1 MTDPVLAAHYRTLL
15 LAGLARPGAPTL
27 DLAAG
32 RVLVV
37 DPATQRLG
45 LLAGGRLIFEAI
57 ISTAAKGLG
66 CVADSY
72 RTPTGWHRIHA
83 RIGAGAE
90 PGTVFQSRVATGEVW
105 QGEAATEDLILTRV
119 LTLAGLEA
127 GWNQGPGCDSL
138 ARFIYLH
145 GTNQEHLLGT
155 PASHGCVRLANAAVA
170 DLFEHLA
177 EGDAVFI
184 AESAAVA
191 HPNPLKGGL
200 DTGAGLCPA
209 PVWGPGGTQRPPAAG
224 RSPLTDLGRLHFA
237 GVAGSGMSALAQFL
251 AMQGGQASGSDR
263 SFDRGQRPEA
273 RSLLEA
279 LGVVIHPQDGAGLA
293 GDCSGLVV
301 STAVEEDTPDVAAA
315 RRLGVPVL
323 HRSELLAHLVA
334 RHRTLAITGTSGKS
348 TTVAMAFQILRGAGR
363 DPSVIT
369 GGELTALQDEGLW
382 GNAWA
387 GASDLLVIEADESD
401 GSVVRYHPAV
411 GVLLNLQRD
420 HKEEAAV
427 AEMFHT
433 FRAQVRE
440 ALVVGEATNLQPFA
454 TGATVFGCSEAATFR
469 AEDVATGPEGSTFT
483 VQGRPFHLPV
493 PGRHNLE
500 NALAAMAACAALGV
514 PLAAM
519 VEPLA
524 TFRGVARRFQV
535 LGSARGV
542 TVVDDFGHN
551 PAKVAA
557 SLRTA
562 LLRLGGG
569 GRILAVFQPHGFG
582 PLRFLRADFVATF
595 AAELRPVDKL
605 WFLDVFYAGGTA
617 AKDISSAEVI
627 ADIAAQGT
635 AAEWAPSREWLVA
648 RLAEEAQPGDLILV
662 MGARD
667 PSLTTLAQQILAG
680 LTYPARA

>member
-15 LAGLARPGAPTL
+15 LAGLARAGAPAL
-27 DLAAG
+27 DLAAD

-45 LLAGGRLIFEAI
+45 LLEGGRLLFEAPV
-57 ISTAAKGLG
+57 STAAKGLG

-90 PGTVFQSRVATGEVW
+90 PGTVFRSRLATGEVW
-105 QGEAATEDLILTRV
+105 RGEVCEEDLILTRV
-119 LTLAGLEA
+119 LTLEGLEA

-155 PASHGCVRLANAAVA
+155 PVSHGCVRLANDAVA

-177 EGDAVFI
+177 EGAAVFI
-184 AESAAVA
+184 ANTLAR
-191 HPNPLKGGL
+191 
-200 DTGAGLCPA
+200 
-209 PVWGPGGTQRPPAAG
+209 PGRPPL
-224 RSPLTDLGRLHFA
+224 SDLGRLHFA

-483 VQGRPFHLPV
+483 VQGRPFRLPV

-627 ADIAAQGT
+627 ADIAARGT

-648 RLAEEAQPGDLILV
+648 RLAEEAQPGDLIPV

-667 PSLTTLAQQILAG
+667 PSLTTLTQQILAG